1 MFTNAVPFGAFRGF
15 GAPQSQFAGERHMD
29 VIARTLGIDAVE
41 LRRINLL
48 RDGQTTA
55 TGQAIRDGTDR
66 LAVLERALELSR
78 YRERQPEHAAFNAT
92 HTTLRRGPRPSTVYH
107 GAGVTGRGEGA
118 VKARLRVGGRP
129 DRGVE

>member
-1 MFTNAVPFGAFRGF
+1 
-15 GAPQSQFAGERHMD
+15 MD
-29 VIARTLGIDAVE
+29 VISRTLGIDAVE

-78 YRERQPEHAAFNAT
+78 YREKEQEHAAFNAT
-92 HTTLRRGPRPSTVYH
+92 HSTLRRGSGVATFYH
-107 GAGVTGRGEGA
+107 GAGVRGSGEGA
-118 VKARLRVGGRP
+118 LKSGVPLAGRADRAGGVLRP
-129 DRGVE
+129 